1 MPLCGRKVPV
11 RAQKEGFAWQLWLG
25 NGKKR
30 TKKLLRVS
38 EMASDNQIRTETGRT
53 RQIRGE
59 TKEAK
64 RWIG

>member
-1 MPLCGRKVPV
+1 MPLCGRTATV

-25 NGKKR
+25 NGEKR
-30 TKKLLRVS
+30 TKKLFRVS
-38 EMASDNQIRTETGRT
+38 EMASDNQKRTETGRT

-64 RWIG
+64 RRIG